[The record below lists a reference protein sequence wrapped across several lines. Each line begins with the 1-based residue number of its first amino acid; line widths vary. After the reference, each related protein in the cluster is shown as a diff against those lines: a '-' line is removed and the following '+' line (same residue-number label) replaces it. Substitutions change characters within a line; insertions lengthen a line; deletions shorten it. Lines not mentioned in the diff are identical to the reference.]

1 MNNGRARWLISSFTC
16 TCPNLPAVAH
26 CAGCLTFRAMCRHY
40 SKISCL
46 DPLISAMLDVLHH
59 QHAECNDAMV
69 MHYIQC
75 CRNGTERSEIV
86 VCRVLN
92 LLIAYNAKR
101 LYAACILSQHASMDY
116 TMILG
121 TPILFVPNLIE
132 FFN

>member
-1 MNNGRARWLISSFTC
+1 
-16 TCPNLPAVAH
+16 
-26 CAGCLTFRAMCRHY
+26 
-40 SKISCL
+40 
-46 DPLISAMLDVLHH
+46 MLDVLHH

-92 LLIAYNAKR
+92 LLIANNAKR
-101 LYAACILSQHASMDY
+101 LYAARILSQHASMDY

-121 TPILFVPNLIE
+121 MPILFVPNLIE
-132 FFN
+132 FLN